1 MSNGKKLTL
10 MAACRDFFGLKPGQ
24 TAMEFGKEY
33 KLLNDTDRAQI
44 TPTPGIVAA
53 PVLVLA

>member
-1 MSNGKKLTL
+1 
-10 MAACRDFFGLKPGQ
+10 
-24 TAMEFGKEY
+24 MEFGKEY

-44 TPTPGIVAA
+44 KAGLEAQGYEITPTPGIVAA